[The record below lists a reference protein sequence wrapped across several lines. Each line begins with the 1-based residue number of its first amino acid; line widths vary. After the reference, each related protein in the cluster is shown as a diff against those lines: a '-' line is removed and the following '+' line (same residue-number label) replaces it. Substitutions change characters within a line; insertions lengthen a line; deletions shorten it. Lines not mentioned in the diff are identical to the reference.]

1 MEPRHEPAV
10 ASAFPV
16 LEQHGLL
23 ERYGVAPVPES
34 DPRVRPCVHG
44 LAENDEPLE
53 PRPRKR
59 SLGRT
64 GPRERRRF
72 ERDERNLD
80 LAAEEPHVA
89 HRRRRIGTCVGSRA
103 GARGRGGRTGGERTA
118 VAGIC
123 DRADRAGAVRRRGG
137 VGRSR
142 RVRTWHG
149 NLDAES
155 RGRGPRRRAGRRR
168 GSDDGCAKGSKQGGR
183 AKSHARRVAGTSE

>member
-1 MEPRHEPAV
+1 MQAGHEPAI
-10 ASAFPV
+10 ASALPV

-59 SLGRT
+59 SLGRS
-64 GPRERRRF
+64 GPRERRCF

-80 LAAEEPHVA
+80 LTAEKPHVA
-89 HRRRRIGTCVGSRA
+89 HRGRRIGTWVGSRA

-118 VAGIC
+118 VAGIG
-123 DRADRAGAVRRRGG
+123 DRADRAGAVRRRSR

-142 RVRTWHG
+142 RVRTRHG
-149 NLDAES
+149 NLDSER
-155 RGRGPRRRAGRRR
+155 RGRGPRRRAGRGR
-168 GSDDGCAKGSKQGGR
+168 GSDDGCAKGSKQGDR
-183 AKSHARRVAGTSE
+183 AKSHSRRVAGTPE